1 MNLPLGTNF
10 RVAIDSDGAVVMLGN
25 NPLTKEAFDTL
36 PAIMKQE
43 IYEDHEDYGV
53 PPEDLF
59 VSIPAKIKTEAEF
72 FDYLEAIL

>member
-10 RVAIDSDGAVVMLGN
+10 SVAIDADGDIVMFDN
-25 NPLTKEAFDTL
+25 NPLTEEVFNTL

-59 VSIPAKIKTEAEF
+59 VSIPAKIETEDEF
-72 FDYLEAIL
+72 FDYLEAVL